1 VSTFAA
7 VLITL
12 LAPLSVVLVLVTL
25 PGTWILLAVCAG
37 FELWRHDLVGWKA
50 LGVCAALALL
60 GEIVEVVASALG
72 ATRAGGSKRAALG
85 SMLGALVGAIVAA
98 PWLFPISPILG
109 GAVGAGLG
117 ALAAERTLPQRGWKH
132 SAKVGTGA
140 AIGRLLATA
149 CKSAIAAI
157 VAIIVVYGV
166 WF

>member
-1 VSTFAA
+1 MSTFAA

-12 LAPLSVVLVLVTL
+12 LAPLSVLLVLITM
-25 PGTWILLAVCAG
+25 PGTWILLAVVLVFQAFQG
-37 FELWRHDLVGWKA
+37 DLVEWST
-50 LGVCAALALL
+50 LGVCAGLAML
-60 GEIVEVVASALG
+60 GEIIEVVASALG
-72 ATRAGGSKRAALG
+72 ATKVGGSKRAAVG
-85 SMLGALVGAIVAA
+85 SIVGALVGAVVAA

-117 ALAAERTLPQRGWKH
+117 ALMAEKTIKERGWKH

-140 AIGRLLATA
+140 AVGRLIATV

-157 VAIIVVYGV
+157 VAIIIMYTV